1 MSYPFFGSVP
11 LALSGHGQLITEWDL
26 TSTELLWRSVA
37 VIFFVLL
44 NAFFVAAEFA
54 IVKVR
59 SSQLETAL
67 ADGRR
72 GATRAR
78 DALQHLDGY
87 LSATQ
92 LGITLA
98 SIALGSLGEPF
109 INRLIQPAFVK
120 AGISNEALIT
130 TFSYVLAYAIVTF
143 LHVVLGELMP
153 KSLAIRKSLDT
164 TLAVSAPLTFFYKL
178 FRPAIW
184 LLNGTANWLLKT
196 LFKLNAV
203 SESEL
208 AHSEEELRHI
218 VAESEK
224 SSEVTSTEKDILLNV
239 LALNDRCVRDI
250 MTPRNLVVSL
260 DLEDSFEQ
268 NLKLAIESKHTRF
281 PLVKGHLDETLGLIH
296 IKDLLPLL
304 GKADADLRQVKRDLL
319 MVPEMLPIDRLL
331 HRFRETRA
339 HLALAVDEYGG
350 AVGIVTFDNVM
361 EEIVGDI
368 QDEFD
373 EAEKAEFDIITEG
386 EEFTTAG
393 TFNLYELEDLA
404 GIKAENDEVTTIGGY
419 VTHLLGHLPKVGEQ
433 VEMEGFRVT
442 VTKADNRRIL
452 QLHFKRQP
460 RPSALE
466 PQASGLAGDD
476 DTPAH

>member
-1 MSYPFFGSVP
+1 MTFLLPAFDL
-11 LALSGHGQLITEWDL
+11 LAMIGHGQLVTDWDL
-26 TSTELLWRSVA
+26 TGGELAWRSLA
-37 VIFFVLL
+37 VLFFVFL

-59 SSQLETAL
+59 SSQLETAI
-67 ADGRR
+67 AEGSRS
-72 GATRAR
+72 AERAR
-78 DALQHLDGY
+78 YQVQHLDGY

-109 INRLIQPAFVK
+109 INRLVQPVFFKLGVV
-120 AGISNEALIT
+120 NEAVIT
-130 TFSYVLAYAIVTF
+130 TSSYVIAYSIVTF

-153 KSLAIRKSLDT
+153 KSLAIRKALGT
-164 TLAVSAPLTFFYKL
+164 TLAISTPLHFFYVL
-178 FRPAIW
+178 FKPAIW
-184 LLNGTANWLLKT
+184 LLNGTANWLLKR
-196 LFKLNAV
+196 LLKIEAV

-224 SSEVTSTEKDILLNV
+224 SSEVTTTEKDILLNV

-250 MTPRNLVVSL
+250 MTPRNLVISL
-260 DLEDSFEQ
+260 DVEDDFHT
-268 NLKLAIESKHTRF
+268 NLRLAIESKHTRF
-281 PLVKGHLDETLGLIH
+281 PLVKGHLDESLGLIH

-304 GKADADLRQVKRDLL
+304 NKPDADLRQVRRELL
-319 MVPEMLPIDRLL
+319 MVPEMLPIDKLL

-373 EAEKAEFDIITEG
+373 EAEKAEFELIKDR

-393 TFNLYELEDLA
+393 TFNLYELDELA
-404 GIKAENDEVTTIGGY
+404 GIKLENDEVTTIGGY
-419 VTHLLGHLPKVGEQ
+419 VTHVLGHLPRQGES
-433 VEMEGFRVT
+433 VVIEGFQVT

-452 QLHFKRQP
+452 QLHFKR
-460 RPSALE
+460 LE
-466 PQASGLAGDD
+466 SPVDEEAEREVED
-476 DTPAH
+476 

>member
-1 MSYPFFGSVP
+1 MTTAFFATSSLL
-11 LALSGHGQLITEWDL
+11 LALTGHGELVTEWNI
-26 TSTELLWRSVA
+26 TGGELAWRSLA
-37 VIFFVLL
+37 VLFFVLL

-59 SSQLETAL
+59 SSQLEAAITEGSKSAE
-67 ADGRR
+67 
-72 GATRAR
+72 RAR
-78 DALQHLDGY
+78 HQVQHLDGY

-98 SIALGSLGEPF
+98 SIALGSIGEPF
-109 INRLIQPAFVK
+109 VNRLIQPAFFK
-120 AGISNEALIT
+120 LGIQNEAIIT
-130 TFSYVLAYAIVTF
+130 TVSYILAYSVVTY

-153 KSLAIRKSLDT
+153 KSLAIRKALGT
-164 TLAVSAPLTFFYKL
+164 TLAISTPLHVFYVVFK
-178 FRPAIW
+178 PAIW
-184 LLNGTANWLLKT
+184 LLNGNANWLLKH
-196 LFKLNAV
+196 LLKIEAV

-224 SSEVTSTEKDILLNV
+224 SAEVTATEKDILLNV

-260 DLEDSFEQ
+260 DLEDDFQTS
-268 NLKLAIESKHTRF
+268 LKRAIESKHTRF

-296 IKDLLPLL
+296 IKDLLPLID
-304 GKADADLRQVKRDLL
+304 KPDADLRQVKRDLL
-319 MVPEMLPIDRLL
+319 MVPEMLPIDKLL

-373 EAEKAEFDIITEG
+373 EAEKAEFELIKDR

-393 TFNLYELEDLA
+393 TFNLYELEELA
-404 GIKAENDEVTTIGGY
+404 DIKLENDEVTTIGGY
-419 VTHLLGHLPKVGEQ
+419 VTHLLGHLPRQGET
-433 VEMEGFRVT
+433 VEIEGFRVT

-452 QLHFKRQP
+452 QLHFKRL
-460 RPSALE
+460 A
-466 PQASGLAGDD
+466 PQTGDE
-476 DTPAH
+476 TGPAAND

>member
-1 MSYPFFGSVP
+1 MTLPFSVAIP
-11 LALSGHGQLITEWDL
+11 ILALAGHGELIRDWNL
-26 TSTELLWRSVA
+26 SGGELAWRSLA
-37 VIFFVLL
+37 VLFFVFL

-59 SSQLETAL
+59 SSQLEAAI
-67 ADGRR
+67 ADGKA

-78 DALQHLDGY
+78 HQVQHLDGY

-109 INRLIQPAFVK
+109 INRLLQPAFFK
-120 AGISNEALIT
+120 MGLTNEAVIT
-130 TFSYVLAYAIVTF
+130 TLSYFLAYSVVTF

-153 KSLAIRKSLDT
+153 KSLAIRKSLGT
-164 TLAVSAPLTFFYKL
+164 TLAVSTPLHFFYTL
-178 FRPAIW
+178 FKPAIW
-184 LLNGTANWLLKT
+184 ILNGTANWLLKT
-196 LFKLNAV
+196 FLKIEAV

-224 SSEVTSTEKDILLNV
+224 SSEVTTTEKDILLNV
-239 LALNDRCVRDI
+239 LALNDRCVRDV
-250 MTPRNLVVSL
+250 MTPRNLVISL
-260 DLEDSFEQ
+260 DVEDSFQ
-268 NLKLAIESKHTRF
+268 ANLKLAIDSKHTRF
-281 PLVKGHLDETLGLIH
+281 PLVKGHLDEALGLIH

-304 GKADADLRQVKRDLL
+304 NRPDPDLRSVKRDLL
-319 MVPEMLPIDRLL
+319 MVPEMLPIDKLL

-339 HLALAVDEYGG
+339 HIALAVDEYGG

-368 QDEFD
+368 KDEFD
-373 EAEKAEFDIITEG
+373 EAEKAEFDVIREH

-393 TFNLYELEDLA
+393 TFNLYELEELA
-404 GIKAENDEVTTIGGY
+404 SITLENDEVTTIGGF
-419 VTHLLGHLPKVGEQ
+419 VTQKLGHLPKVGES
-433 VEMEGFRVT
+433 VEIEGFLVT
-442 VTKADNRRIL
+442 VTKADNRRII
-452 QLHFKRQP
+452 QLHFKRIEES
-460 RPSALE
+460 PSSTE
-466 PQASGLAGDD
+466 SD
-476 DTPAH
+476 

>member
-1 MSYPFFGSVP
+1 MTLPSSLSLPF
-11 LALSGHGQLITEWDL
+11 LALAGHEELIRDWDL
-26 TSTELLWRSVA
+26 SGSELAWRSIA
-37 VIFFVLL
+37 VLFFVFL

-59 SSQLETAL
+59 SSQLEA
-67 ADGRR
+67 AIAEGKA
-72 GATRAR
+72 GAIRAR
-78 DALQHLDGY
+78 NQVQHLDGY

-109 INRLIQPAFVK
+109 INRLIQPVFFK
-120 AGISNEALIT
+120 IGLTNEAVIT
-130 TFSYVLAYAIVTF
+130 TLSYVLAYSVVTF

-153 KSLAIRKSLDT
+153 KSLAIRKSLGT
-164 TLAVSAPLTFFYKL
+164 TLAVSTPLHFFYRVFK
-178 FRPAIW
+178 PAIW
-184 LLNGTANWLLKT
+184 ILNGTANWLLKT
-196 LFKLNAV
+196 CLKIEAV

-224 SSEVTSTEKDILLNV
+224 SSEVTTTEKDILLNV

-250 MTPRNLVVSL
+250 MTPRNLVISL
-260 DLEDSFEQ
+260 DLEDSFQ
-268 NLKLAIESKHTRF
+268 SNLKLAIESKHTRF

-304 GKADADLRQVKRDLL
+304 NKPDADLRQIKRDLL
-319 MVPEMLPIDRLL
+319 MVPEMLPIDKLL

-339 HLALAVDEYGG
+339 HIALAVDEYGG

-368 QDEFD
+368 KDEFD
-373 EAEKAEFDIITEG
+373 EAEKAEFDLIKDH

-393 TFNLYELEDLA
+393 TFNLYELEELVS
-404 GIKAENDEVTTIGGY
+404 ITLENEEVTTIGGY
-419 VTHLLGHLPKVGEQ
+419 VTQKLGHLPKIGET
-433 VEMEGFRVT
+433 VEIEGFLVT
-442 VTKADNRRIL
+442 VTKADNRRII
-452 QLHFKRQP
+452 QLHFKR
-460 RPSALE
+460 LE
-466 PQASGLAGDD
+466 EPTATSD
-476 DTPAH
+476 PE

>member
-1 MSYPFFGSVP
+1 MTSPLSDFFFLSLIGHRELVADWHISGGE
-11 LALSGHGQLITEWDL
+11 LA
-26 TSTELLWRSVA
+26 WRSLA
-37 VIFFVLL
+37 VLFFVFL

-59 SSQLETAL
+59 SSQLETAI
-67 ADGRR
+67 AGGSNAAR
-72 GATRAR
+72 RAR
-78 DALQHLDGY
+78 HQVQHLDGY

-109 INRLIQPAFVK
+109 INRLIQPVFFKLGV
-120 AGISNEALIT
+120 SNEALIT
-130 TFSYVLAYAIVTF
+130 TASYIIAYSIVTF

-153 KSLAIRKSLDT
+153 KSLAIRKSLGT
-164 TLAVSAPLTFFYKL
+164 TLAVSTPLHFFYVL
-178 FRPAIW
+178 FKPAIW
-184 LLNGTANWLLKT
+184 LLNGTANWLLKR
-196 LFKLNAV
+196 LLKIEAV
-203 SESEL
+203 SETEL

-224 SSEVTSTEKDILLNV
+224 SSEVTATEKDILLNV

-260 DLEDSFEQ
+260 DVEDDFQ
-268 NLKLAIESKHTRF
+268 TNLRLAIESKHTRF

-304 GKADADLRQVKRDLL
+304 NKPEADLRQIRRDLL
-319 MVPEMLPIDRLL
+319 MVPEMLPIDKLL

-373 EAEKAEFDIITEG
+373 EAEKAEFDLIKDR

-393 TFNLYELEDLA
+393 TFNLYELEELA
-404 GIKAENDEVTTIGGY
+404 GIKLENDEVTTIGGY
-419 VTHLLGHLPKVGEQ
+419 VTHVLGHLPRQGEF
-433 VEMEGFRVT
+433 VDLAGFRVT
-442 VTKADNRRIL
+442 VTKADNRRII
-452 QLHFKRQP
+452 QLHFKR
-460 RPSALE
+460 
-466 PQASGLAGDD
+466 LAD
-476 DTPAH
+476 DTGQEAASR